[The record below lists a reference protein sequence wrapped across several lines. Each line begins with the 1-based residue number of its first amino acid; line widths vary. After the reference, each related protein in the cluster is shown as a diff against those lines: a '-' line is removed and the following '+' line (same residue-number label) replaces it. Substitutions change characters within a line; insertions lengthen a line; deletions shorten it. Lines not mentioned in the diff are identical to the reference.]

1 MNIPQAAVDAAA
13 KAAYILHSNA
23 PGFDAEAAWDDM
35 GGTEDWERGQWDME
49 ARAAL
54 EAALPHMLSHEREQT
69 RLAHVDAVVNA
80 ESLSKYETLVDE
92 LKYTA
97 DNNTFDDVGGQWW
110 AEVIHGAVVR
120 HIK

>member
-35 GGTEDWERGQWDME
+35 GGTEDWERGQWEME

-80 ESLSKYETLVDE
+80 QTVDRLERE
-92 LKYTA
+92 LA
-97 DNNTFDDVGGQWW
+97 EARAEAWQEGW
-110 AEVIHGAVVR
+110 AHYRKHFSPNFPEFGINPYR
-120 HIK
+120 